1 MIGTVIFLI
10 FIIAVSGYIY
20 LDTKEKQDKQEES
33 YEQYEY
39 TNSTDTN
46 DMTDEELKEE
56 LINQIRGINIKLVEL
71 QNQLDKQNKKI
82 NKIQDNV
89 GCITFVICIPF
100 VISIILIILR
110 LFAGFSL
117 LELLKNL

>member
-10 FIIAVSGYIY
+10 FIAAVSGYIY

-39 TNSTDTN
+39 TNSTDTS

-56 LINQIRGINIKLVEL
+56 LINQIRGININLVEL
-71 QNQLDKQNKKI
+71 QNQLDKQNEKI

-100 VISIILIILR
+100 VISIILQLIT
-110 LFAGFSL
+110 GFSL
-117 LELLKNL
+117 LELLRNL